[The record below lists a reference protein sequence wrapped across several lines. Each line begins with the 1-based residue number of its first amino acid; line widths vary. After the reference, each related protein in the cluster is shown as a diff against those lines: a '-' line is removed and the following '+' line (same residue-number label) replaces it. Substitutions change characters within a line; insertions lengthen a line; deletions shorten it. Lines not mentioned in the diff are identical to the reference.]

1 MKEKVPHPKLLSEKA
16 VKLINKPIKAKTFFF
31 FWFIQN
37 IDWGPYYYQ
46 ALSPGYGNK
55 QDKCKHMEFTV

>member
-31 FWFIQN
+31 FDSFKTLIEDL
-37 IDWGPYYYQ
+37 IIIR
-46 ALSPGYGNK
+46 
-55 QDKCKHMEFTV
+55 H